1 MSRST
6 LRSALFLWAAMQAHG
21 SWGVAFAPADVSTP
35 RPVIAYL
42 HGMWASPEQSCGTF
56 IKAAAP
62 FGWLVCPRGN
72 APLGQGR
79 MWAGTGADALRQLH
93 RALDAAGALAPG
105 KLDRA
110 DGTLVG
116 YSNGAYFA
124 AEAAC
129 AEKGRWTGLVLLS
142 MKLALDPARLRA
154 AGVER
159 IVLGAGDG
167 DDAKASLLALAT
179 RLATSG
185 ISARFMS
192 LGPGGHPFP
201 PDMEDRM
208 AEAIAWVR
216 GAPQKKASSILF

>member
-1 MSRST
+1 
-6 LRSALFLWAAMQAHG
+6 MQAHG

-142 MKLALDPARLRA
+142 MKLALDPPACGRRA
-154 AGVER
+154 SNGSCSAPEMGT
-159 IVLGAGDG
+159 
-167 DDAKASLLALAT
+167 T
-179 RLATSG
+179 RRHRCSPWP
-185 ISARFMS
+185 
-192 LGPGGHPFP
+192 PGSRP
-201 PDMEDRM
+201 
-208 AEAIAWVR
+208 R
-216 GAPQKKASSILF
+216 G